1 MPADRRPLA
10 RRRSLVARF
19 MVKRSPMKKLVFAI
33 ILASWAS
40 ALGGCSD
47 TFGHSCT
54 EIACG
59 SGVKFKLGKP
69 ADAFSSGLPLT
80 IKVCIDADVCGEV
93 TVEAKAGEQPTCA
106 ASDNPSSSAF
116 PACAVAADGSIEVD
130 LLPIEIKDPTGS
142 HEARV
147 TIRDAADAVVL
158 DKAAPVSITVDYVNG
173 EGCEPPC
180 YNGSVDLQP

>member
-1 MPADRRPLA
+1 
-10 RRRSLVARF
+10 
-19 MVKRSPMKKLVFAI
+19 MKKLVFAI
-33 ILASWAS
+33 VIASWAS
-40 ALGGCSD
+40 SLSGCGD
-47 TFGHSCT
+47 AFGRSCT
-54 EIACG
+54 EIGCG
-59 SGVKFKLGKP
+59 SGVIFKLGEP
-69 ADAFSSGLPLT
+69 AAAFSSGLPLT

-106 ASDNPSSSAF
+106 AVDKPSSAF
-116 PACAVAADGSIEVD
+116 PTCTVAADGSVEVD
-130 LLPIEIKDPTGS
+130 LLPVEIKDPTGP

-158 DKAAPVSITVDYVNG
+158 DKAAPVSITADYVNG